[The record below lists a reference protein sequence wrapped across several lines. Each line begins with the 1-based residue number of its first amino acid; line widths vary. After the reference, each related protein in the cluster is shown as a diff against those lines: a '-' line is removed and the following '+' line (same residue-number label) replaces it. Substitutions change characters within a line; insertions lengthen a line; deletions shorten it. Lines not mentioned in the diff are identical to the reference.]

1 MNDQKRYFL
10 QHPEFEPLFQWEE
23 ADFAQTDEDMGEWEI
38 QKRQKFARE
47 EYKYQ
52 LSKAGFQSEA
62 YIIIPIGYVYMG
74 SYTPAPNKEIELP
87 GLIVE
92 FDDDGEGLLSAGM
105 FKDM

>member
-10 QHPEFEPLFQWEE
+10 QHPEFELLFQWEE
-23 ADFAQTDEDMGEWEI
+23 ADFAQIDEDMGEWEI
-38 QKRQKFARE
+38 QEQKKYARE

-52 LSKAGFQSEA
+52 LSKAGFQTEA

-74 SYTPAPNKEIELP
+74 SYTPAPNKEIGLP

-92 FDDDGEGLLSAGM
+92 FDDDGEVLLSAGM
-105 FKDM
+105 FKGM

>member
-1 MNDQKRYFL
+1 MNNQKRYFL

-38 QKRQKFARE
+38 QKRLKFARE